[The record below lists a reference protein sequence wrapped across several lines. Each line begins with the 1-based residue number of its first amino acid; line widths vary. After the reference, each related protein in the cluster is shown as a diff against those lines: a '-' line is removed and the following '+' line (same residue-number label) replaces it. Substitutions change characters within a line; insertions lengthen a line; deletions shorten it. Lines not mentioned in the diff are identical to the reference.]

1 MQEFLQLLIA
11 LLSRRWSLQESLGV
25 RLLQLGCW
33 YSLLVDCQEVLKER
47 PQEVE
52 VRFLR

>member
-11 LLSRRWSLQESLGV
+11 LLSHHWSLQESLGV
-25 RLLQLGCW
+25 RLLQLGCR
-33 YSLLVDCQEVLKER
+33 YSLLVDCQEVLEEQ

-52 VRFLR
+52 VRFLQ